1 MENMPLYVKI
11 NMPFYFDDNAYKSFL
26 CACNTYHEVRYF
38 A

>member
-11 NMPFYFDDNAYKSFL
+11 NMPLQFGDGVRRSCNNA
-26 CACNTYHEVRYF
+26 CETYHGMSFF